1 MGKFNLGT
9 GAELGDG
16 SGGGAREE
24 EAWGEGSVS
33 FCEECPMKG
42 GRECLL
48 SFNKNVATHRPR
60 SFFNPS
66 DYPQRCSK

>member
-1 MGKFNLGT
+1 MGEFNLGT

-33 FCEECPMKG
+33 FCGECPMKEGRG
-42 GRECLL
+42 GFSL
-48 SFNKNVATHRPR
+48 SIKML
-60 SFFNPS
+60 PS
-66 DYPQRCSK
+66 TDQPDINNS